1 MLGKHWSSKSILLD
15 SVLRRTIQR
24 SKHNVSNGPVGFG
37 LYCEHCLHLRRMP
50 DPCRMGPIGMSALGC
65 GFNGSLQHRPQIS
78 LLVSDIAR
86 SFWGARLAGVR
97 QR

>member
-50 DPCRMGPIGMSALGC
+50 DPCRMGPIGMSALGWEPPLDAIC
-65 GFNGSLQHRPQIS
+65 TNGSNAQK
-78 LLVSDIAR
+78 VYFAKSD
-86 SFWGARLAGVR
+86 
-97 QR
+97 